1 MRVIVKKWG
10 NSASVRIPAAIMQAA
25 KLSLD
30 TPVDVR
36 EENGRIIIEPDQ
48 TLEISLDDLL
58 EGITGE
64 NCHDPIETGGPLGQE
79 AL

>member
-10 NSASVRIPAAIMQAA
+10 NSASVRIPAAVMQAA

-36 EENGRIIIEPDQ
+36 VEDGRIIIEPDQ
-48 TLEISLDDLL
+48 SQEFLLDDLL
-58 EGITGE
+58 DRITIE
-64 NCHDPIETGGPLGQE
+64 NAHDAIETGGPLGQE